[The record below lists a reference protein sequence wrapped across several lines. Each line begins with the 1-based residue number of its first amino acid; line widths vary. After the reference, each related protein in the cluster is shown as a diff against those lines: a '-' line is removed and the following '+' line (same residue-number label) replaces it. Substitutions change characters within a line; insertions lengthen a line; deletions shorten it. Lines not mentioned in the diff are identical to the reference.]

1 LSVELAKEE
10 EMRRWT
16 LPLVLACGMLNAG
29 CMTTQLRNQ
38 MNEQA
43 STIPDVYYQQV
54 LNNLA
59 MIVAEPARLPY
70 FSDPQTSRVSIA
82 RTANGSYGIN
92 YDLITSAPTG
102 VLTLFNRW
110 MLDRQSATLT
120 GGQTDTGQWAAL
132 TSNDPDK
139 LFSMRAIY
147 RKAAGTA
154 TSEDEELLTEFYY
167 RHFQITDEALLRL
180 RENRPEV
187 YKAIGEKLEKL
198 RDMEFLTVESFENR
212 LAKPDVLGPDDVV
225 RYRRP
230 VLKFA
235 RMENEPTEFVSDED
249 THHLLY
255 LPAVKPG
262 WFAVGGKDDVP
273 KHACYIGRYCNTY
286 VWVPKSRGRRP
297 EAYIGR
303 APNSIVPR
311 PGGKRRGRA
320 APRYIGR
327 GPSLRSKGLGGQT
340 RD

>member
-1 LSVELAKEE
+1 
-10 EMRRWT
+10 
-16 LPLVLACGMLNAG
+16 
-29 CMTTQLRNQ
+29 

-59 MIVAEPARLPY
+59 MIVAEPAKMPY
-70 FSDPQTSRVSIA
+70 FSDPQTSRVGIA
-82 RTANGSYGIN
+82 QTGNLSYGIN
-92 YDLITSAPTG
+92 YDIITSGATG
-102 VLTLFNRW
+102 ALQLFARH
-110 MLDRQSATLT
+110 LIDKQTATLG

-139 LFSMRAIY
+139 LFSMRAVY

-167 RHFQITDEALLRL
+167 RHFQITDEALQRL
-180 RENRPEV
+180 REKRPEV
-187 YKAIGEKLEKL
+187 YEAIGEKMRKL
-198 RDMEFLTVESFENR
+198 RNMEFLTVESFETR

-235 RMENEPTEFVSDED
+235 RMESEPTEFISDED

-262 WFAVGGKDDVP
+262 WFGVGERKDVP
-273 KHACYIGRYCNTY
+273 EHACYVGRYRKTY
-286 VWVPKSRGRRP
+286 VWVLPENLEMLTRFTLAILDIHTYRSERIGGSRIQPGLL
-297 EAYIGR
+297 
-303 APNSIVPR
+303 PR
-311 PGGKRRGRA
+311 F
-320 APRYIGR
+320 
-327 GPSLRSKGLGGQT
+327 
-340 RD
+340 